1 MDINALLDRISARAR
16 DLRISETEVSRA
28 VGSADMIRNWRR
40 AVADGKSIS
49 PRHDSLVGIAKR
61 LGVPV
66 PWLIGEV
73 DGDPPPVA
81 AAEPRYLTAKEP
93 SSGFSENA
101 APYQVLPQAPR
112 DGDTDQTALLRA
124 IYGRRAV
131 QPSALRLI
139 VALPAFGLQAGD
151 ILVIDLGRLPRS
163 GEIAV
168 VSVFDDQTAS
178 SATMIMRIAE
188 PWLMYGDTNARDML
202 RLDDPTLTVR
212 HPVIGSIRGLTE
224 SE

>member
-1 MDINALLDRISARAR
+1 MRE
-16 DLRISETEVSRA
+16 LRISETEVSRA
-28 VGSADMIRNWRR
+28 AGSADMIRNWRR

-66 PWLIGEV
+66 AWLIGE
-73 DGDPPPVA
+73 DDSDPPP
-81 AAEPRYLTAKEP
+81 AAEAESRHLMPKNS
-93 SSGFSENA
+93 SSGFSEDA
-101 APYQVLPQAPR
+101 SPYQVLPQAPR

-131 QPSALRLI
+131 QPSALKLI
-139 VALPAFGLQAGD
+139 VSLPTFGLQEGD

-168 VSVFDDQTAS
+168 VSVFDDQTAI

-188 PWLMYGDTNARDML
+188 PWLMHGDTPGRAML

-212 HPVIGSIRGLTE
+212 HPVIGSIRGLT
-224 SE
+224 